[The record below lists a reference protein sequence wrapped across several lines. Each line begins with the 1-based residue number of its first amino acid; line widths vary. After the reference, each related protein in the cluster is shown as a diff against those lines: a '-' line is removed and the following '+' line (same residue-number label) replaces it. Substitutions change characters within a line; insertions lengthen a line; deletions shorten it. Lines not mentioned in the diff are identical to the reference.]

1 MQLDAPLQH
10 ELRDHAVE
18 GAALVAKASLAGA
31 QRSEVL
37 RRLGHVLAI
46 QAEGDLAR
54 RLAAC
59 AFAAASAAQPRG
71 RWVASGGVR
80 PRTDLFEGRASAQ
93 DGRGAAQHT
102 HRDVKEHLGAK
113 QGNRKAQ
120 RTVRAAAA
128 GASRRACR
136 AALGRVSARRDR
148 RPREHSAPS
157 SSPWAPPRPWW
168 PRKRCTAARASLTE
182 NDVACS
188 SAFRGAIARRDDE
201 RRSVHN
207 TAHACTHRRAGAAA
221 RRAAGSAALRRRE
234 LSCVALMT
242 ADDIGTDGDG
252 SEQR

>member
-37 RRLGHVLAI
+37 HRLGHVLAI

-136 AALGRVSARRDR
+136 VALGRVSARRDR

-168 PRKRCTAARASLTE
+168 PRKRCQ
-182 NDVACS
+182 
-188 SAFRGAIARRDDE
+188 
-201 RRSVHN
+201 
-207 TAHACTHRRAGAAA
+207 AGA
-221 RRAAGSAALRRRE
+221 R
-234 LSCVALMT
+234 
-242 ADDIGTDGDG
+242 
-252 SEQR
+252 QPN